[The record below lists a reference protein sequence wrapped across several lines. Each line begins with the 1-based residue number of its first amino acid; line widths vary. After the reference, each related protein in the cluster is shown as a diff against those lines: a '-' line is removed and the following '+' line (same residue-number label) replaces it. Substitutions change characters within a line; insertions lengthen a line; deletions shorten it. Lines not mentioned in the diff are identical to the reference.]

1 MARLVWRYP
10 PQDHDTA
17 HLVYAGHPQAGREYG
32 GLALVSTCGLAT
44 VGMPDRWKGGTAA
57 EARHLGGI
65 RRCPVCAA
73 KFPEAA
79 APQPA

>member
-44 VGMPDRWKGGTAA
+44 AA